1 MKAAHSE
8 YINGESF
15 WENKAV
21 NLSFCH
27 ILIKQAGFD
36 CNKSLYYSQ
45 AFIIRGKKYAILLNH
60 CWNTD
65 YLQNKYEVCYI
76 IQKWYWQLRLRAES
90 LSGDLM
96 L

>member
-15 WENKAV
+15 WKNKAV

-27 ILIKQAGFD
+27 ILIKQGGCD

-45 AFIIRGKKYAILLNH
+45 AFYGPIIIREKKYAMIYS
-60 CWNTD
+60 TTA
-65 YLQNKYEVCYI
+65 EA
-76 IQKWYWQLRLRAES
+76 LRLFTK
-90 LSGDLM
+90 
-96 L
+96 